1 MLLPMLLGM
10 EMVVSPV
17 GGASDHSLSVAVD
30 EEIGQVSPT
39 SPTVDSAH
47 SPLPG
52 NISCFDASVIDD
64 GVQFY

>member
-1 MLLPMLLGM
+1 MGENKLKQV
-10 EMVVSPV
+10 ETSR
-17 GGASDHSLSVAVD
+17 AEHAQSIAVD

-52 NISCFDASVIDD
+52 NVSCFDPSMIDD